1 MDLDVF
7 LSTLLDGLDL
17 SHTVIRNQ
25 NDEILVL
32 AYSDPRPIVEILKK
46 KHFSEL
52 VRMLAIRTKSE
63 VSHSRYGRFIKIIKN
78 KFGYQVVRS
87 FNVLVAEDLSN
98 IDLIFYENF

>member
-1 MDLDVF
+1 MNIEEFVSDLLV
-7 LSTLLDGLDL
+7 GLNY
-17 SHTVIRNQ
+17 SHKVLRNH

-32 AYSDPRPIVEILKK
+32 AYSDPIPVTEILKK

-63 VSHSRYGRFIKIIKN
+63 VSHSRYGRFIKILKN

-87 FNVLVAEDLSN
+87 LNVLVADDLSN